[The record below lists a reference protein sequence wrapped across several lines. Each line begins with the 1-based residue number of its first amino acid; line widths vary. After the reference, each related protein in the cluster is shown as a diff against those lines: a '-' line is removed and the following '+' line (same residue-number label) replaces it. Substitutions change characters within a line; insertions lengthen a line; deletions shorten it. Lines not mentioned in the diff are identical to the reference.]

1 MKTINTALP
10 AASIQGYLG
19 DIVDTK
25 RVILWVS
32 LTAVGA
38 GFLFM
43 IIQKYL
49 AGLIVWVFIV
59 LYFCFLIA
67 LTWGFFQKSRGKS
80 VFDTSDFKKLKNQL
94 FNAKKK
100 AAGTTSFMEEGF
112 GMEEMNF
119 MEGDMDMMT
128 AIQDE

>member
-49 AGLIVWVFIV
+49 AGLIVWVP
-59 LYFCFLIA
+59 
-67 LTWGFFQKSRGKS
+67 
-80 VFDTSDFKKLKNQL
+80 
-94 FNAKKK
+94 
-100 AAGTTSFMEEGF
+100 
-112 GMEEMNF
+112 
-119 MEGDMDMMT
+119 
-128 AIQDE
+128 